1 MKKLYTLK
9 SKLIAY
15 FSILLFATSF
25 AICIFY
31 SVYMRNTTEDNLFK
45 NSLNNAEY
53 MLSNVDNVLVQ
64 CESFSD
70 WIFLNRSFANVLLRD
85 YNNPIF
91 NYNSEIF
98 KAKNDLMAGIASTS
112 VKNYITGIVLHGDNG
127 VNIKY
132 GVDADYIE
140 FSGLDAVE
148 WFATAKNK
156 AAVSWVGI
164 KKNLATKTADS
175 YVIPLVRSIV
185 FTDNGKQVGWQFINF
200 SPSLISDTLNKYNV
214 SNGDY
219 IFLLD
224 GNMQCVYASTQNYIG
239 RDMSS
244 LSEIVDKE
252 QKFSMYD
259 FNGEKMQ
266 AVYSRSDYS
275 GFSLVYMLNYKVVQQ
290 QNTTITRMMFV
301 IIAITITISVLMTL
315 FLTTNLT
322 NPLSKV
328 ISRVKGI
335 ALKEYNPDPEIEGDD
350 EIGILGKEINI
361 LGSRVKHLINDAKE
375 NEKAKKDLEFKVLQN
390 QINPHFIYNVLNS
403 IKIMSELQKSD
414 GIYNI
419 VTALGELLRETSK
432 GTSDEITIRQ
442 ELFLIE
448 KYMDIQK
455 IRKMGLVKVVYQ
467 VDENILDCKILKFL
481 LQPIVENS
489 IIHGLCDKKGMGVIT
504 ITAVDSEEDI
514 IQISVMDNGI
524 GMSQET
530 LEHIMIENA
539 VSSPVSKYSSIG
551 LLNVSDRIKLT
562 YGERYGLEIKSVE
575 SKYTRVNI
583 TIPKRT

>member
-1 MKKLYTLK
+1 MKRLYTLK

-31 SVYMRNTTEDNLFK
+31 SVYMRNTTEDNLIK
-45 NSLNNAEY
+45 NSLNNSEY
-53 MLSNVDNVLVQ
+53 MLSNVDNVLLQ

-70 WIFLNRSFANVLLRD
+70 WIFLNRSFSNVLLRD
-85 YNNPIF
+85 YSNPIF
-91 NYNSEIF
+91 NYNSEIYN
-98 KAKNDLMAGIASTS
+98 AKNDLMQGIASTS

-127 VNIKY
+127 VTIKY
-132 GVDADYIE
+132 GVDADYIDIP
-140 FSGLDAVE
+140 GLEDMD
-148 WFATAKNK
+148 WFAIGKNK
-156 AAVSWVGI
+156 AAVTWQGI
-164 KKNLATKTADS
+164 KKNAASKTTDK

-185 FTDNGKQVGWQFINF
+185 FIDNNKHVGWQYINF

-214 SNGDY
+214 SSGDY

-224 GNMQCVYASTQNYIG
+224 GNMQCVYASAPNYVG
-239 RDMSS
+239 RDMSC
-244 LSEIVDKE
+244 LSEIVSKE
-252 QKFSMYD
+252 QKFTMYD

-275 GFSLVYMLNYKVVQQ
+275 GFSLVYMLNYKVIQQ

-335 ALKEYNPDPEIEGDD
+335 AMKEYSPVPEIEGED
-350 EIGILGKEINI
+350 EIGLLGKEINI
-361 LGSRVKHLINDAKE
+361 LGSRVKQLINDAKE

-403 IKIMSELQKSD
+403 IKIMSEVQKSN
-414 GIYNI
+414 GIYNT

-432 GTSDEITIRQ
+432 DTSDEITLRH

-448 KYMDIQK
+448 KYVDIQR
-455 IRKMGLVKVVYQ
+455 IRMMGLIKVEYQ
-467 VDENILDCKILKFL
+467 VDEKLLDYKILKFL

-489 IIHGLCDKKGMGVIT
+489 IIHGLCDKKGMGIIIISAEDT
-504 ITAVDSEEDI
+504 KEDI
-514 IQISVMDNGI
+514 IEISIMDNGI
-524 GMSQET
+524 GMSEKK
-530 LEHIMIENA
+530 LEQIMLGEEG
-539 VSSPVSKYSSIG
+539 SRPVSKYSSIG

-562 YGERYGLEIKSVE
+562 YGEHYGLKISSVE
-575 SKYTRVNI
+575 NKYTKVI
-583 TIPKRT
+583 VTLPKRR